1 MKYNDISIHGV
12 TASEK
17 VYRNLRN
24 IKYSK
29 LVETNTLKLSYIPYE
44 ISKILSIAIGIS
56 IKTFKKTQLEKGC
69 KVNIIGFRN
78 IDIDYL
84 SDDPDKEVHQ
94 LNYKIPFSTE
104 MVYRNDD
111 ISVKNVYA
119 PVDKLNLKIIDPKKL
134 ELTTRLYI
142 APLVL

>member
-1 MKYNDISIHGV
+1 MKDNDVSVQGV
-12 TASEK
+12 TSSEK

-24 IKYSK
+24 IQHVK

-44 ISKILSIAIGIS
+44 ISEILSVAIGIS
-56 IKTFKKTQLEKGC
+56 IKTFKKTKLENGC

-78 IDIDYL
+78 IDINYL
-84 SDDPDKEVHQ
+84 ADDSNEKVHQ

-104 MVYRNDD
+104 MLYHYDD
-111 ISVKNVYA
+111 ISVRNVYA
-119 PVDKLNLKIIDPKKL
+119 PVDKLHLKVIDPKKL